1 MKWGLSLF
9 LLKWGLSLFLLSLV
23 LACEAVV
30 AQSRSGLDYAS
41 EEIRELQANDAE
53 NPGMLWVDRGAQL
66 FAQHCASCHPAGKMK
81 GVAARY
87 PRVVGDKVVNL
98 EAQLQHAGARFAYES
113 EELLALTSFVAHQ
126 SRGMPLRIDAP
137 AQALE
142 RGRAEYYRRRGQMN
156 LACAH
161 CHQANPGKK
170 LGAETLSQ
178 GQPNGYPA
186 YRLEW
191 QTLGSLQR
199 RLRSCMFG
207 LHAEL
212 PPYGSPLLLDLE
224 LYLASRAR
232 GLPVE
237 TPAVRR

>member
-1 MKWGLSLF
+1 MALLLPGSL
-9 LLKWGLSLFLLSLV
+9 
-23 LACEAVV
+23 C
-30 AQSRSGLDYAS
+30 AQTRSGLDFAS
-41 EEIRELQANDAE
+41 EEIRRLQANDAE

-66 FAQHCASCHPAGKMK
+66 FAQHCASCHTVEAMK

-87 PRVVGDKVVNL
+87 PRVVGGKVVNL
-98 EAQLQHAGARFAYES
+98 EAQVRHAGAPFAYES
-113 EELLALTSFVAHQ
+113 DELLALTSFVAHQ
-126 SRGMPLRIDAP
+126 SRGMPLRSEAP
-137 AQALE
+137 AKDVE
-142 RGRAEYYRRRGQMN
+142 RGKAEYYRRRGQMN

-191 QTLGSLQR
+191 QTLGSLHR

-207 LHAEL
+207 LHAEV